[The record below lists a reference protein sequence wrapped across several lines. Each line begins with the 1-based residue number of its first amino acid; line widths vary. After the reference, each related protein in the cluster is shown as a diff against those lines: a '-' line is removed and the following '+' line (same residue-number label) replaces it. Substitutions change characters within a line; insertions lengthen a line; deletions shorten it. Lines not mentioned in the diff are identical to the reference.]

1 MERTQEPC
9 PHCSCPLVISWDMWG
24 PFYVCPECGFSA
36 EDDDELSQ
44 DFSGARLRES
54 PPARHR
60 RGVAALAV
68 LNEDMIS

>member
-1 MERTQEPC
+1 MELTQQPC

-44 DFSGARLRES
+44 DFSGARLRGRLRPDIGEAS
-54 PPARHR
+54 QPWPFSTRK
-60 RGVAALAV
+60 
-68 LNEDMIS
+68 